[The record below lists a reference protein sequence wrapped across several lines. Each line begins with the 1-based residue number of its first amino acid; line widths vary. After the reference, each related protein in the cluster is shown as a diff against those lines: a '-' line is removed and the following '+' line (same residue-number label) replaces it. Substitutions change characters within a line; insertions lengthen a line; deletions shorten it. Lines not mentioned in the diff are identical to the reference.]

1 MESMESLGVFLKIYL
16 SNKRSRYLGFIAKPK
31 SQKKF
36 LDTIYH
42 ELEGSLNSSMKVKEL
57 PSAVLEDGG
66 FLFSPPNT
74 FGEPVS
80 ALKEGLRNNDESF
93 LLISRDGKHGIHG
106 PETFIDSR
114 AYYGR

>member
-1 MESMESLGVFLKIYL
+1 MESLESLGVFLNTYL
-16 SNKRSRYLGFIAKPK
+16 SNKRSRYLGFISKPK

-36 LDTIYH
+36 LDAIYH
-42 ELEGSLNSSMKVKEL
+42 ELETSLDSSMKVKDF
-57 PSAVLEDGG
+57 PSTIFEEEG

-74 FGEPVS
+74 FGEPIS
-80 ALKEGLRNNDESF
+80 TLKEGLRKNDESF
-93 LLISRDGKHGIHG
+93 LLISKDGKYGIHG